1 MADEDEDPDSKTE
14 EASPRRLQE
23 AREKGQVAF
32 SSELLAALVLA
43 AWLGAFLFAG
53 GSMFEAFGV
62 AVERVVTDVGQS
74 GRTEFSVQDAAT
86 FVQSFARQTFL
97 PALLLIL
104 LSAAVAAL
112 VGYGQVGFAI
122 STKALEFDPSKLDPN
137 KGVKK
142 LFGARAVL
150 RTLMSLAK
158 TLIIV
163 GVTATMAWMQLEEI
177 TSLVALEI
185 GPALAGLGRIVLRC
199 LSAALVAIVAI
210 GVFDL
215 FMQRRQFNKELR
227 MSKKELKDEARQSDG
242 DPHVKARIRRV
253 QREMAQRR
261 MMAEVPTATVVITNP
276 THYAVAL
283 LYDRDAP
290 AEKRGAPRVV
300 AKGADHVALR
310 IKELAR
316 ESGVIVYENAPL
328 ARTLHGRCE
337 IGDEV
342 PTELYQAVAEVL
354 AYVFEVQKH
363 APKRR
368 APALA

>member
-1 MADEDEDPDSKTE
+1 VADEDDDPDSKTE
-14 EASPRRLQE
+14 DASPRRLQE

-53 GSMFEAFGV
+53 GAMFEAFGV
-62 AVERVVTDVGQS
+62 ALEAVVTDVGSS
-74 GRTEFSVQDAAT
+74 GRTELSVQDAAA
-86 FVQSFARQTFL
+86 FVQSFARETFL
-97 PALLLIL
+97 PALTLIL

-122 STKALEFDPSKLDPN
+122 STKALEMDLGKLDPN

-142 LFGARAVL
+142 LFGARAAM
-150 RTLMSLAK
+150 RTLLSLTK
-158 TLIIV
+158 TLLIA
-163 GVTATMAWMQLEEI
+163 GVTAFMAWLQLDKI
-177 TSLVALEI
+177 SALVALEI
-185 GPALAGLGRIVLRC
+185 GPALAGLGQIVLRC
-199 LSAALVAIVAI
+199 LTAALLTIVAI
-210 GVFDL
+210 GVFDF
-215 FMQRRQFNKELR
+215 FMQRRQFNKEMR
-227 MSKKELKDEARQSDG
+227 MSKKELKEEARQSDG

-261 MMAEVPTATVVITNP
+261 MMAEVPTATVVVTNP

-283 LYDRDAP
+283 KYDREAP

-316 ESGVIVYENAPL
+316 ESGVIVYESAPL
-328 ARTLHGRCE
+328 ARTLHARCE

-368 APALA
+368 AALA